1 MARLSLPALILQID
15 GPGYS
20 GTLQVQAGATEQVLG
35 RDPVCN
41 VCLPDPYKTISR
53 KHLAVWNAQGVLRF
67 RVLSVVNGVDLPGG
81 EIPPGAQAELPLGQR
96 LLLGD
101 YTLLLVS
108 PPSPPVDDDPWSV
121 FDEAAAAP
129 PQLATTKAVS
139 KVAAA
144 LPPVPAA
151 PAQPVQP
158 VQSLADFMAEDDPFS
173 DSVFA
178 PDSASYK
185 NLLKSIQPA
194 LPLPNAPKPLA
205 KAAMSGDIKAFY
217 SGLGLEPA
225 NLGKLSAGELEAAGR
240 LVRRCFEGLQSLH
253 AAQAELR
260 QELKTDERTMVATQD
275 TNPLNADWPL
285 DAKLQYL
292 LAGRAWSVGFM
303 PPEAALEASL
313 AALHTHEEAAKVAAR
328 AVVEGTLREFE
339 PETLKQRL
347 LEGRASLGFLDSAR
361 LWDIYSQHYAQKS
374 RVLGAWLQQLT
385 ERYFP
390 ANYLRETQRLQR
402 EHSKGKK
409 FNPHKRG

>member
-1 MARLSLPALILQID
+1 MPRQSLPALTLQID

-20 GTLQVQAGATEQVLG
+20 GAVQVQVGAPEQVLG
-35 RDPVCN
+35 RDPVCQ
-41 VCLPDPYKTISR
+41 VCLPDPGKTISR
-53 KHLAVWNAQGVLRF
+53 KHLAVWNAQGLLTF

-81 EIPPGAQAELPLGQR
+81 EIPPGAQAVLPPGQR

-108 PPSPPVDDDPWSV
+108 PPSLPVDDDPWSV
-121 FDEAAAAP
+121 FDEAEADNP
-129 PQLATTKAVS
+129 HLATS
-139 KVAAA
+139 KVASVA
-144 LPPVPAA
+144 LPVLAA
-151 PAQPVQP
+151 RAQPA
-158 VQSLADFMAEDDPFS
+158 QSLADFMAEDDPFS

-178 PDSASYK
+178 PDSASYR
-185 NLLKSIQPA
+185 NLAKALQSA
-194 LPLPNAPKPLA
+194 LPLPNAPKPPA
-205 KAAMSGDIKAFY
+205 KAAMTGDIKAFY
-217 SGLGLEPA
+217 LGLGLDTA

-285 DAKLQYL
+285 EAKLQYL

-313 AALHTHEEAAKVAAR
+313 AALHTHDEAAKVAAR

-339 PETLKQRL
+339 PESLKQRL

-361 LWDIYSQHYAQKS
+361 LWDIYTQHYAGKS
-374 RVLGAWLQQLT
+374 RVLGVWLQQLT

-402 EHSKGKK
+402 ESGKGKK
-409 FNPHKRG
+409 FNPNKRG